1 LWSRIGGGVASIV
14 LIDVCGRGRFPR
26 FEARRGAA
34 GVQVRPV
41 ETYETIAVDYS
52 DDAVLART
60 AGRPVDALLL
70 YSAKAAEAARNLAAR
85 PALQALFADVGIY
98 ALSERIAKAWGHE
111 ESRLHVAESPVEE
124 ALLDRLRGSD

>member
-26 FEARRGAA
+26 FEARLGAA

-85 PALQALFADVGIY
+85 PALQARFAGAGGC
-98 ALSERIAKAWGHE
+98 ALSEGIAEAW
-111 ESRLHVAESPVEE
+111 RHV
-124 ALLDRLRGSD
+124 DGR